1 MKRIITG
8 LAIALCVLGALTS
21 CQSTKAAEKTTE
33 DFETWPI
40 EPGQSLIQTNVL
52 GFSPFAETGMTTIDF
67 GLYFAN
73 AGSIKK
79 WTVTIA
85 TDEGKKVKEYGG
97 NGSYLPAYISWDGKK
112 SAKEYADEG
121 VYSASLS
128 ITYDKPM
135 GKGDASTTPFIL
147 DISKPAATIKF
158 TPETFS
164 PMEKTDT
171 IAIMIEGSK
180 DLARIDSWTMDIFDP
195 SWNLFATYS
204 GKWPSNT
211 VIWDGRGM
219 NGEMVLSADTYP
231 VIVRLHDEF
240 GNVGTIAAAIPVDI
254 IVIKDAAG
262 YRIENTQIYFQDF
275 TANYENV
282 PLEISRQNI
291 RRLDLLAEK
300 LKKFPEYKILIV
312 GHAVMINWADEKR
325 GATEQEKV
333 LLPLSKARALAIKK
347 AMVARGIDPD
357 KITTDGVGAMAQL
370 VSDSDYMLRW
380 MNRRTVIYLVK

>member
-1 MKRIITG
+1 MKRVITG

-21 CQSTKAAEKTTE
+21 CQSAKSAETNAG

-52 GFSPFAETGMTTIDF
+52 GFSPFAETGMTTIDL

-79 WTVTIA
+79 WGVTIA
-85 TDEGKKVKEYGG
+85 NEDGKKVREYSGTG
-97 NGSYLPAYISWDGKK
+97 AYLPAFLSWDGKK
-112 SAKEYADEG
+112 TSGDYADED
-121 VYSASLS
+121 VYVATLS
-128 ITYDKPM
+128 VTYEKPL

-147 DISKPAATIKF
+147 DISKPTATISF
-158 TPETFS
+158 TPELFS
-164 PMEKTDT
+164 PMEKADT
-171 IAIMIEGSK
+171 VAIMIEGKK
-180 DLARIDSWTMDIFDP
+180 DLARIDGWSMDIFDP
-195 SWNLFATYS
+195 SWNLFASYS

-211 VIWDGRGM
+211 VVWDGKSM

-231 VIVRLHDEF
+231 VVVRLRDEF
-240 GNVGTIAAAIPVDI
+240 GNVGTVTSSIPVDI
-254 IVIKDAAG
+254 IVIKDANG

-282 PLEISRQNI
+282 PVEISRQNI

-325 GATEQEKV
+325 GDTEQKKV
-333 LLPLSKARALAIKK
+333 LLPLSRARAQAIKK
-347 AMVARGIDPD
+347 ALTARGIDPE
-357 KITTDGVGAMAQL
+357 KITTDGVGAMTQ
-370 VSDSDYMLRW
+370 VVPDSDYMLRW
-380 MNRRTVIYLVK
+380 MNRRTVIYLIK